1 MEKNDIKISKSF
13 YNSGSIKIKEPL
25 FIFRNISKSFFG
37 KELFHDVV
45 MSMSDGERIAV
56 VGANGTGKSTI
67 LKIIIGLKESDQGS
81 VERNRELKIGYLPQ
95 ETHWDSLKNAIFQEV
110 CSVKPEMQREITYLL
125 KDFGFPEKSWE
136 RKISSLSG
144 GEKTKLALLKLL
156 ILKPNLLILDEPT
169 NHLDLQTIEWLEDFL
184 VSWKRGIICVS
195 HDKYFLDKVCDKT
208 FELSNNGFE
217 KYYCSYSQ
225 YLEERA
231 VRLENKDLNYNR
243 QEKYL
248 KKQQEFIDRFR
259 AKASTAKRVQS
270 KIKQIKKMELA
281 EKLETNKDIK
291 IRLDSETKVCSKV
304 MEINDLLVGAEE
316 SPLFVVSEKLEVRW
330 GDKIGIVGRNGSGKS
345 TFLKMI
351 LRSQEDNIREI
362 KLNDRIKLG
371 YYAQGHEEL
380 DPKKNILEEVTSKA
394 TVEEEK
400 IRNVLGGLL
409 FSGKDVFK
417 KIGSLSGGERA
428 RVALA
433 ELILSGKP
441 NLFLLDEPTNHLDLP
456 SKEIINKLFKEF
468 SGTVILISHDRHILN
483 NVCNIIWEVKGGAIK
498 EYLGNY
504 DDYRRSIAK

>member
-13 YNSGSIKIKEPL
+13 YANNLIKIKEPL

-37 KELFHDVV
+37 KELFEDVS
-45 MSMSDGERIAV
+45 MSMSDGERIAI

-67 LKIIIGLKESDQGS
+67 LKIIIGLEDPDQGS

-95 ETHWDSLKNAIFQEV
+95 ETHWDSLKNTILQEV
-110 CSVKPEMQREITYLL
+110 RSDDSETQRRITYLL
-125 KDFGFPEKSWE
+125 EDFGFSEKSWK

-156 ILKPNLLILDEPT
+156 TLNPNLLILDEPT
-169 NHLDLQTIEWLEDFL
+169 NHLDLQTIEWMESFL
-184 VSWKRGIICVS
+184 SGWKRGIICVS
-195 HDKYFLDKVCDKT
+195 HDRYFLDKVCDKT
-208 FELSNNGFE
+208 FELSSNGLE

-231 VRLENKDLNYNR
+231 VRLENRELSYNR

-259 AKASTAKRVQS
+259 AKASTASRAQS
-270 KIKQIKKMELA
+270 RIKQLEKMELV
-281 EKLETNKDIK
+281 EKPETSKGIK
-291 IRLDSETKVCSKV
+291 IRLDFEIKVCSRV
-304 MEINDLLVGAEE
+304 MEIKSLLVGAEE
-316 SPLFVVSEKLEVRW
+316 SPLFITPERLEVNW

-351 LRSQEDNIREI
+351 LRCQEDDRKEV

-380 DPKKNILEEVTSKA
+380 DPEKNILEEVTSKS

-400 IRNVLGGLL
+400 IRNILGGLL
-409 FSGKDVFK
+409 FSGKDVF
-417 KIGSLSGGERA
+417 
-428 RVALA
+428 
-433 ELILSGKP
+433 
-441 NLFLLDEPTNHLDLP
+441 
-456 SKEIINKLFKEF
+456 
-468 SGTVILISHDRHILN
+468 
-483 NVCNIIWEVKGGAIK
+483 
-498 EYLGNY
+498 
-504 DDYRRSIAK
+504 